1 MGETRAAQLRAAFE
15 AAPPMGEALAAAI
28 VEHTNDAII
37 AATFDGTIVYWN
49 RGAEALYG
57 YTADEVVGTPIS
69 VLLPFDL
76 GGESQTALVEM
87 AHGAWVKPFE
97 TVHRGKDG
105 SPIAVSI
112 TVSAVWDRTGQ
123 VVCASMVARG
133 VAAGPDSGVR
143 MAYNALHDRLT
154 GLPSRALGEDRLA
167 ACLQESGRRPASIA
181 VLFVDLDHFK
191 DINDL
196 HGHRIGDQVLRE
208 AGERLQSVLR
218 PVDQI
223 YRYGG
228 DEFIIVCPQMADANQ
243 ALSVADRV
251 ARVVRLPM
259 PIDDGP
265 SLRITASVGV
275 AIGQPDDTPAE
286 LIHYADLAMYKA
298 KDAGRARVEL
308 FDDSL
313 EAKRLHPRTRLQIL
327 TLS

>member
-1 MGETRAAQLRAAFE
+1 MGDARAAQLRAAFE

-28 VEHTNDAII
+28 VEFTNDAIM

-57 YTADEVVGTPIS
+57 YTADEMVGTPIS

-76 GGESQTALVEM
+76 GESKTALIEM

-105 SPIAVSI
+105 ELIAVSI
-112 TVSAVWDRTGQ
+112 NVSAVWDRTGQ
-123 VVCASMVARG
+123 VVCASIVSRG
-133 VAAGPDSGVR
+133 LTSGADSGVG
-143 MAYNALHDRLT
+143 MVYSALHDRLT

-167 ACLQESGRRPASIA
+167 ACLQESGRRPASTA

-191 DINDL
+191 DVNDL

-228 DEFIIVCPQMADANQ
+228 DEFIIVCPQIADANQ

-259 PIDDGP
+259 QIDDGP

-313 EAKRLHPRTRLQIL
+313 EGKRLHPRTRLQIL
-327 TLS
+327 TLP